1 MRDKMNSFDQKI
13 TEYLRR
19 LSDSR
24 TGKAIFGFLSH
35 SGDSWYWCAVLFV
48 IWIISESETQRVTAF
63 WGLAI
68 AATAVWVY
76 LIKKVFKRER
86 PAGEWGRIY
95 RKQDPHSFPSGH
107 AVRAGLIICLAWRTF
122 GTPWLYVFILWGL
135 VMILSRVVMG
145 VHYFS
150 DIVAG
155 ILLGLAIGMLS
166 LLLQSFIY
174 QVFPWLFDRSLWFRG
189 G

>member
-1 MRDKMNSFDQKI
+1 MRNKMNSFDQQI

-24 TGKAIFGFLSH
+24 TGKIIFGLLSH

-48 IWIISESETQRVTAF
+48 IWIISERETQKVAAF

-68 AATAVWVY
+68 AGAAVLVY

-86 PAGEWGRIY
+86 PAGEWGGIY

-107 AVRAGLIICLAWRTF
+107 AVRAGLIICLAWQTF
-122 GTPWLYVFILWGL
+122 GTPWAYVFILWGL
-135 VMILSRVVMG
+135 MMMLSRVVMG

-155 ILLGLAIGMLS
+155 ILLGLAIGMTLH
-166 LLLQSFIY
+166 LIQPFIY